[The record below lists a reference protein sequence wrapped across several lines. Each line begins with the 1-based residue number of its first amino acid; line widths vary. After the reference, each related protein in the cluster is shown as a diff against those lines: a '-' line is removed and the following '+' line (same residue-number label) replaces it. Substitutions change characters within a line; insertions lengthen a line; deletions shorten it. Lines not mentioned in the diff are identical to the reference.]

1 MDRARMFSTGLVAV
15 VLTAPMAARAGPDR
29 DAPPRARCHA
39 EATGR
44 LLGGIAGA
52 LIGRELGEDRTGR
65 AIGTV
70 GGAVIGGVIGGQ
82 IGRRIDADDPACSA
96 PLPPSPRE
104 RIGAAGVAS

>member
-1 MDRARMFSTGLVAV
+1 MLSTLLAV
-15 VLTAPMAARAGPDR
+15 TALAAPLGAQAGPDR

-70 GGAVIGGVIGGQ
+70 GGAVIGGVIGGH
-82 IGRRIDADDPACSA
+82 IGRRIDADDPACSV
-96 PLPPSPRE
+96 PLPPLQRD
-104 RIGAAGVAS
+104 RAGAVLSSG